1 VTINMSPEPVKTA
14 GSNLAE
20 VANAAKKRIKTL
32 FGSSEQ
38 AAQDNPGWGSA
49 GALQRCK
56 QAWETQIDGLIDQ
69 TNNDAE
75 GLKTSAGNVAAS
87 DQEAENRLQEVLGGL
102 ASN

>member
-14 GSNLAE
+14 GSDLAQ
-20 VANAAKKRIKTL
+20 VADSAKKRVKTL
-32 FGSSEQ
+32 FHSSEQ
-38 AAQDNPGWGSA
+38 AAQDNSGWGSA

-56 QAWETQIDGLIDQ
+56 QAWEAQIDGLINQ

-87 DQEAENRLQEVLGGL
+87 DQEAENRLQRVLGDL